1 VWEER
6 ELNAQ
11 FVRDI
16 NEKLDSAL
24 DKITRLETQQNVPV
38 REDELHVFGHK
49 TRFEI
54 VKATE
59 GKVKL
64 QSGLKNIQ

>member
-1 VWEER
+1 VREER

-11 FVRDI
+11 FIRDI

-38 REDELHVFGHK
+38 
-49 TRFEI
+49 
-54 VKATE
+54 
-59 GKVKL
+59 
-64 QSGLKNIQ
+64 